1 MEYSPAENGKV
12 LSNIEGF
19 LIANTDAQ
27 GSSNSDLEGFTT
39 SSDPPSPNQ
48 ARPSS
53 LPFLQIVPPEDD
65 SDSSMSKEEEKTPER
80 TKTEGYESANLL
92 SKLLWWYVVDTISL

>member
-12 LSNIEGF
+12 LSSFEGF

-80 TKTEGYESANLL
+80 TKTCLLYTSPSPRDRQKSRMPSSA
-92 SKLLWWYVVDTISL
+92 